1 MPGREK
7 GIRRSKQSKIDR
19 YYTVTDKDPETGAL
33 PDEKVEEK
41 KEEEN
46 Q

>member
-1 MPGREK
+1 MPGRDK

-33 PDEKVEEK
+33 PEETEK
-41 KEEEN
+41 KEEN
-46 Q
+46 

>member
-1 MPGREK
+1 MPGRDK

-19 YYTVTDKDPETGAL
+19 YYTVTDKDPETGSL
-33 PDEKVEEK
+33 PKTEEVK
-41 KEEEN
+41 KEEET